1 MQDCA
6 AGACWVRAMV
16 SHAIR
21 VFPSNLSLSN
31 LSLDCKPEDLPVKL
45 KRAPQAMVIA
55 VSAEPEG
62 AVQRLQ
68 QCPLLVTP

>member
-6 AGACWVRAMV
+6 AGACWVLAMV

-45 KRAPQAMVIA
+45 KRAP
-55 VSAEPEG
+55 
-62 AVQRLQ
+62 
-68 QCPLLVTP
+68 